1 MTKGLFGIFSARH
14 DIPLLLADV
23 FHGERFGYP
32 DFVLESY
39 FKDSVK
45 RVTFLSV
52 RGFYRNISEIHS
64 IDV

>member
-14 DIPLLLADV
+14 DIPLLLADRV
-23 FHGERFGYP
+23 RGYP

-45 RVTFLSV
+45 RVIFLRV